1 MVALATV
8 PTVGNK
14 GRKQEEASD
23 VLHGQREIGQE
34 KGREREGGGTQGREM
49 GRGRERQM
57 IPTLEGRGQIVV
69 GKNTGLKKNYLPI
82 QKITQ
87 GKYKM

>member
-8 PTVGNK
+8 PAVGNK

-23 VLHGQREIGQE
+23 VLHGQRERGPE

-57 IPTLEGRGQIVV
+57 IPTREGRGQIVV
-69 GKNTGLKKNYLPI
+69 EEEYRAEKKLSSRPENNSREI
-82 QKITQ
+82 
-87 GKYKM
+87 